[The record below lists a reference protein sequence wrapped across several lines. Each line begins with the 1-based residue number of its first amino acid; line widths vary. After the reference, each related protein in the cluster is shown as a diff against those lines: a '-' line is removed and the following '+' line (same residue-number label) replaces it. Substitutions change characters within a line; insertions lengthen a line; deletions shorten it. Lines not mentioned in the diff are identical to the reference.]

1 MDISLHRVEKI
12 EIEENV
18 SIGKRTVD
26 ADNVSHYRQVF
37 ITVREPIFDR
47 KVIEATGQDYYEKKI
62 EISCHGVDGNK
73 VICVS

>member
-18 SIGKRTVD
+18 SIGKD
-26 ADNVSHYRQVF
+26 ENVSHYRQVF

-47 KVIEATGQDYYEKKI
+47 KVREATGQDYYEKKI

>member
-12 EIEENV
+12 ELEENCP
-18 SIGKRTVD
+18 IGKD
-26 ADNVSHYRQVF
+26 ENVSHYRQIF

>member
-18 SIGKRTVD
+18 SIGKDET
-26 ADNVSHYRQVF
+26 VSHYRQIF
-37 ITVREPIFDR
+37 ITTREPIYDR
-47 KVIEATGQDYYEKKI
+47 KVKEATGQDYYEKKI